1 MNHTDI
7 DAVAALLA
15 REHRTT
21 AEDVKRELEDALH
34 SSSYGGAPIGET
46 LTRLAER
53 AIAEKRRE
61 NSV

>member
-15 REHRTT
+15 REHKTT
-21 AEDVKRELEDALH
+21 AEDVKRELEEALRAT
-34 SSSYGGAPIGET
+34 SYGGAPIGET
-46 LTRLAER
+46 LTRLAEK
-53 AIAEKRRE
+53 AISAQKRE